1 LETIAL
7 TIDGKKIICPAG
19 TSILE
24 AAGQNG
30 IKIPKLCHHPDLKP
44 FGACRMCL
52 VEDEKTGRLMASCVT
67 PVARDM
73 VVQTATERIIKHR
86 RNIARLMIAEHPESC
101 IVCSKGNRC
110 QLRWVAAQ
118 LGVGETDLYRMPNY
132 KPFEEAN
139 PFIIRDL
146 SKCILC
152 GKCIRADHEL
162 VGVGAIDYNLRGF
175 SSRPATAHERGLEKS
190 SCTFCGTCVSM
201 CPTGA
206 LSAKNTHYVGSPER
220 DVVSTCGFCSVGCRL
235 AMGATGERIVDVNPA
250 QLPDSVNKATLC
262 VRGHFAHDFLNSP
275 QRLISPLGHKNG
287 EPEIGALVPMTW
299 NEALAI
305 ISKRLLEIK
314 SENGP
319 QSIAFLGSSKCSNEE
334 NYLFGKIART
344 IIGTNNIDNGGYVYG
359 QHLLNVLDEK
369 TAGGYRLN
377 RLADLEKAEAIL
389 VLGADPNHSVPVVSY
404 YLKKAAK
411 KGIPLILA
419 DPRKTELAAFASI
432 WLAIKPQSDL
442 ELINGLAALLHE
454 HKAYDSAFVDQ
465 YTEGFGLLRYGLSS
479 LDMDRISTMTNL
491 DSAAIHKAVNLLKQK
506 KIAIVI
512 GHGIVQQK
520 NALHTLGAI
529 LNLALMTGSL
539 GTPGAGLLFLARE
552 NNQAGAMD
560 MGTAPGLL
568 PGRQPLDGDSARKK
582 WEKNWKTS
590 ISPDPGLNLVQMIE
604 AAEKGSLKALYI
616 MGENPLRALPE
627 SRRVKK
633 ALGNLEFLVVQ
644 DILNNETTQVADV
657 VLPGAAITEKQG
669 SITNLEGRI
678 QTFQPVVSPPGK
690 ARTDWEIL
698 DLLAAKL
705 GGGDPYG
712 SIEKIRGEIRKLI
725 PMYAS
730 LNGQDHGWIET
741 TSGKALFNARGTDE
755 LISFYP
761 VVSTADD
768 PDDKNYPYTAI
779 IGSLRYQLG
788 SGTRTHASNRIRGFD
803 LAGQLEISPQD
814 SADLNLKDD
823 DAVTITSNSG
833 SVTRKVRIE
842 KSLGAGQIFV
852 PTGYN
857 GNDAM
862 NLLALSDLTQPGS
875 AGWKTVRVKLT
886 LHSS

>member
-1 LETIAL
+1 METIAL

-24 AAGQNG
+24 AAEQNG
-30 IKIPKLCHHPDLKP
+30 IKIPKLCYHPDLKP

-67 PVARDM
+67 PVAPDM

-118 LGVGETDLYRMPNY
+118 LGVGETDLYHMPNY

-162 VGVGAIDYNLRGF
+162 VVVGAIDYNLRGF
-175 SSRPATAHERGLEKS
+175 SSRPATAHELGLEQS
-190 SCTFCGTCVSM
+190 NCTFCGTCVSM

-206 LSAKNTHYVGSPER
+206 LSAKNSQYVGSPEKEA
-220 DVVSTCGFCSVGCRL
+220 VSICGFCSVGCRL
-235 AMGATGERIVDVNPA
+235 TMGATGERIVDVNPA
-250 QLPDSVNKATLC
+250 GLPDSVNKATLC

-275 QRLISPLGHKNG
+275 QRLISPLGRKKG
-287 EPEIGALVPMTW
+287 EPATGELVPLAW
-299 NEALAI
+299 DEALGTI
-305 ISKRLLEIK
+305 TKRLLEIK

-334 NYLFGKIART
+334 NYLFGKIARA
-344 IIGTNNIDNGGYVYG
+344 IIGTNNIDNGGYISG
-359 QHLLNVLDEK
+359 QSLLKVLDEK

-377 RLADLEKAEAIL
+377 RLADLEKAEVIL

-411 KGIPLILA
+411 KGTPLILV

-432 WLAIKPQSDL
+432 WLAVKPQSDL
-442 ELINGLAALLHE
+442 ELINTLAALLHE
-454 HKAYDSAFVDQ
+454 QKAYDSSFVDQ
-465 YTEGFGLLRYGLSS
+465 YTEGFSLFRYGLSS
-479 LDMDRISTMTNL
+479 LDMNRISSVTNL
-491 DSAAIHKAVNLLKQK
+491 DTAAIHKTANLLKHK

-512 GHGIVQQK
+512 GHGIFQQK

-539 GTPGAGLLFLARE
+539 GSAGAGLFVLARE
-552 NNQAGAMD
+552 NNQPGAMD
-560 MGTAPGLL
+560 MGSAPDLL
-568 PGRQPLDGDSARKK
+568 PGRQPLGDDTARKK

-590 ISPDPGLNLVQMIE
+590 ISPDPGLNLVRVIE

-627 SRRVKK
+627 SGRVKK
-633 ALGNLEFLVVQ
+633 ALGKLEFLVVQ
-644 DILNNETTQVADV
+644 DILKTETAKIADI
-657 VLPGAAITEKQG
+657 VLPGAAISEKQG

-690 ARTDWEIL
+690 ARPDWEIL

-705 GGGDPYG
+705 GGCDPYG
-712 SIEKIRGEIRKLI
+712 SLEKIREEIRKLV

-741 TSGKALFNARGTDE
+741 PSDKALFNAKGTDK

-761 VVSTADD
+761 VVFTEDD

-788 SGTRTHASNRIRGFD
+788 SGTRTHSSDRIRGFD
-803 LAGQLEISPQD
+803 LAGQLEISLQD
-814 SADLNLKDD
+814 SASLNAKNDD
-823 DAVTITSNSG
+823 TIIVTSRSG
-833 SVTRKVRIE
+833 SVTRKIRIE

-852 PTGYN
+852 PTGFN

-862 NLLALSDLTQPGS
+862 NLLALSDTTKPDS
-875 AGWKTVRVKLT
+875 SGWKTARVKIQKA
-886 LHSS
+886 